1 MVRFHDCVLTASVMG
16 VFSLS
21 HPMSLYNY
29 YITTTNAIIIT
40 TNIILVSIAII
51 MSDDKIDCKT
61 RPHTEETANDDDIL
75 NSTDVQ
81 ILSLTVTV
89 QCNPCHHDYHVEPI

>member
-1 MVRFHDCVLTASVMG
+1 MG
-16 VFSLS
+16 VLSLS

-40 TNIILVSIAII
+40 TNIIIIIVSIAII
-51 MSDDKIDCKT
+51 VSDDKSDCKT
-61 RPHTEETANDDDIL
+61 RPHTEETAYDDDIL

-81 ILSLTVTV
+81 ILSLTGT
-89 QCNPCHHDYHVEPI
+89 NPANQQIAG